1 MNYNKYINSLACT
14 YHDSH
19 QENSSILNNI
29 IQHPFIDTLPMDII
43 SSPDFNCLNN
53 SVKYNVILYRIQHH
67 NNNHYVEF
75 YLPYI
80 HSSESLFN
88 IEYHSTT
95 ENIDKPISNS
105 NLLKYL
111 KDHINSIPG
120 VKRFKGHIIHNNIVY
135 TIVQVRDK
143 NIDDI
148 SNNMNRNHSY
158 YNYNNW
164 LTLWDIIAYKHSFR
178 EKIDTNVVDFFV
190 KNHTIAYLFL
200 NKQKCLLPVILYCNV
215 SNIYNS
221 FIKKNKTVQYCQGEN
236 GPTIHLNCDYLH
248 ELNNVRNVC
257 FIKDIDIHTSVD
269 ILQNESCII
278 LNNNNNNNSNSLNY
292 LFKNDNNILSYIK

>member
-1 MNYNKYINSLACT
+1 MNYNKYINNLANT
-14 YHDSH
+14 YHDTH
-19 QENSSILNNI
+19 EENDSILNNI

-43 SSPDFNCLNN
+43 SSPGLNYCINN

-88 IEYHSTT
+88 IEYHSTEDT
-95 ENIDKPISNS
+95 GKPISNS

-111 KDHINSIPG
+111 KSHIQSIPG
-120 VKRFKGHIIHNNIVY
+120 LKRFKGHITHKNTVY
-135 TIVQVRDK
+135 SIVQVRDK
-143 NIDDI
+143 NIDDD
-148 SNNMNRNHSY
+148 SKNTDRNDSY

-178 EKIDTNVVDFFV
+178 EKIDTNIVDFFV
-190 KNHTIAYLFL
+190 KNHMIAYLFL
-200 NKQKCLLPVILYCNV
+200 NKQKCVLPVILYCNV

-236 GPTIHLNCDYLH
+236 GPIIHLNCDYLH

-257 FIKDIDIHTSVD
+257 FIKDIDIHKSVD
-269 ILQNESCII
+269 ILQNKSCII
-278 LNNNNNNNSNSLNY
+278 LKNSNSLNY